1 LLILKIK
8 THCAFLPKFCQ
19 LHSNGR
25 FKVIEESATKNLAMT
40 NIRYPWQSSIDEA
53 YWQKMQERMALPPI
67 ELDSAWHNSGD
78 QWIRALSLPTLEWV
92 RPFLPLLGLP
102 DPVWQQPEQ
111 TRKESGEWEVG
122 RDGALDQLASE
133 AVLKALRQL
142 AEQQGQEVAVGLE
155 RWVRFSFLCPEAA
168 TALSEWGSVL
178 RYPFIPDDS
187 KKGKRKL
194 QPPKALIPL
203 LTRIREYTTLERWQE
218 LDEQVKQ
225 AAPIIHWLEISG
237 DDEWAP
243 CFEATMV
250 CQAIDRNLMLK
261 VLKILSQALTS
272 SEREEVAEW
281 ALAQIELMWPTR
293 AHIYIE
299 RLKGAKYLDPEMPWY
314 NLPSLL
320 EAGI

>member
-1 LLILKIK
+1 
-8 THCAFLPKFCQ
+8 
-19 LHSNGR
+19 
-25 FKVIEESATKNLAMT
+25 MT

-102 DPVWQQPEQ
+102 DPVWQQPELWSQIYVQMAEEYQ

-155 RWVRFSFLCPEAA
+155 RWVRFSFLCSESVL
-168 TALSEWGSVL
+168 ALSEWSTVL
-178 RYPFIPDDS
+178 SYPFMLDES
-187 KKGKRKL
+187 KRGKRKV
-194 QPPKALIPL
+194 QPPNVLVQL
-203 LTRIREYTTLERWQE
+203 LPRIQEYVDFDRWKE
-218 LDEQVKQ
+218 LDEQIKQ

-250 CQAIDRNLMLK
+250 YQAIEQNLMLK
-261 VLKILSQALTS
+261 ALKILAQALTL
-272 SEREEVAEW
+272 SERQEVVKW
-281 ALAQIELMWPTR
+281 AKAQFESMSGRR
-293 AHIYIE
+293 AHIYTE

-320 EAGI
+320 DIGI